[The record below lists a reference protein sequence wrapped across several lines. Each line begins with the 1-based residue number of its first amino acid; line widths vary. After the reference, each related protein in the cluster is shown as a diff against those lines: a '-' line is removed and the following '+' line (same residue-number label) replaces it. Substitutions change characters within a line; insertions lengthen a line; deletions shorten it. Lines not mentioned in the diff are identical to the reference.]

1 MDLSFCLDHTCVQIG
16 HVQVDITSDTS
27 TKLDV
32 WFQQDFIIIQGSA
45 YTEHLFNLVFVYT
58 EMKFIQ
64 CSDYTD
70 HLFILGYLV
79 YSVFRLCRP
88 PVYSGVHIY
97 KNQVYSVF
105 RLHITPFYSSQWIK
119 GKLHGLNKLV

>member
-1 MDLSFCLDHTCVQIG
+1 MDLWFCLDHTCVHIG
-16 HVQVDITSDTS
+16 HTLQVDITSY

-32 WFQQDFIIIQGSA
+32 WFQHDFIIIQGSV

-58 EMKFIQ
+58 EMKFFQ

-88 PVYSGVHIY
+88 PVYSGVHIH
-97 KNQVYSVF
+97 KEKS
-105 RLHITPFYSSQWIK
+105 
-119 GKLHGLNKLV
+119 